1 MLIVDMWHPQ
11 LQTDLQREA
20 VLREPV
26 QRERYRGVVHE
37 GCYENTTQ
45 RGH

>member
-11 LQTDLQREA
+11 LQTDRQREA
-20 VLREPV
+20 AMQEPL
-26 QRERYRGVVHE
+26 QIERYRGVVRE
-37 GCYENTTQ
+37 GYYENTTQ